1 MADLEA
7 VVWGYG
13 LLEGPRYDAATD
25 SLYFS
30 DVPNGGVYRLD
41 VRGGGVEVAI
51 PKRKGVGGIALHERG
66 GLVVGGRNVCHVL
79 DGQTRVL
86 FQPASNGLNDLFADS
101 AGNVV
106 FGSLRDDPFAFGTE
120 RKAGEGWR
128 ITAEGEA
135 TELYGG
141 VLLSNGIGLSPDGSV
156 LYHADTASNGVWA
169 HDYQVDGPVS
179 GRRLQI
185 HADDLQPDGLAI
197 DEDGVVWVADVS
209 GSRSVRA
216 FDPARHRGGPHR
228 RARQDGDQ
236 HLLRRGRPARR
247 LHRHRRQHGRRRPRR
262 HRVPHPG
269 RRARDRHPQGRTSE
283 PRSEPRRAAPAGGDF
298 DRLARARRMTRD
310 FLTDPVPAEVLD
322 GLLDAARRAPSAGNT
337 ASLAFLVLDTPTD
350 VVATGTPPWPR
361 TSGPPSPGP
370 ACSTPPCWWCRAC
383 APPPTSPA
391 TARPTRPA
399 PAWATGSS
407 AGRCPTGT
415 STGAWG

>member
-41 VRGGGVEVAI
+41 VQGGGVEVAI

-156 LYHADTASNGVWA
+156 IYHADTASNGVWA

-209 GSRSVRA
+209 GSRAVRA
-216 FDPARHRGGPHR
+216 FDPQGTEVARIDVPAKMVTSICFGGADRRDVYIVTADNTADPDRGGTVFR
-228 RARQDGDQ
+228 TRAD
-236 HLLRRGRPARR
+236 
-247 LHRHRRQHGRRRPRR
+247 
-262 HRVPHPG
+262 V
-269 RRARDRHPQGRTSE
+269 
-283 PRSEPRRAAPAGGDF
+283 AG
-298 DRLARARRMTRD
+298 
-310 FLTDPVPAEVLD
+310 
-322 GLLDAARRAPSAGNT
+322 T
-337 ASLAFLVLDTPTD
+337 AIPK
-350 VVATGTPPWPR
+350 ATI
-361 TSGPPSPGP
+361 
-370 ACSTPPCWWCRAC
+370 
-383 APPPTSPA
+383 
-391 TARPTRPA
+391 
-399 PAWATGSS
+399 
-407 AGRCPTGT
+407 
-415 STGAWG
+415 